1 MAQDITRPSV
11 LDVISQQ
18 SEKKSVIETWYGIS
32 LVLESDTKS
41 NTGNQFIFRIF
52 QFRHIFKLS
61 FTWCSMRVAKFL
73 SVIRIVC
80 AHVNIFTRY
89 AVYLSKTSLR
99 ACFSVLGY
107 VEVWIGNQA
116 SKQKFDGSES
126 HNDFYRAAKQK

>member
-1 MAQDITRPSV
+1 MAQDITRLSV

-89 AVYLSKTSLR
+89 AVYLSKTGLR
-99 ACFSVLGY
+99 ACLLSARLRWSLNRESG
-107 VEVWIGNQA
+107 VETKIWRFWIA
-116 SKQKFDGSES
+116 
-126 HNDFYRAAKQK
+126 